1 MRIIEVPGHIPQT
14 PNNISTDA
22 VRQALERSGIEYL
35 VTIPETPYETLLR
48 DLLQGSSMEIVQV
61 CRESEGMGI
70 CSGLTYGGKRAAMLC
85 SFKGLYNSIDSLL
98 GVALRTQASFLL
110 LISEAGTSAA
120 SVAADP
126 ERGQHSAALLK
137 ALEIPFSEV
146 ASTDELSRIDEALAQ
161 TEKGTQPVAVILHW

>member
-1 MRIIEVPGHIPQT
+1 MRIIGIPGHVPQT
-14 PNNISTDA
+14 SQRISTDA
-22 VRQALERSGIEYL
+22 VRQALERAGITYL

-48 DLLQGSSMEIVQV
+48 DLLHDSSIEIVQV

-70 CSGLTYGGKRAAMLC
+70 CSGLTYGSKRAALLC

-98 GVALRTQASFLL
+98 GVALRTEASFLL

-120 SVAADP
+120 AASDP

-146 ASTDELSRIDEALAQ
+146 ESTEGLSRIDEAVAQ
-161 TEKGTQPVAVILHW
+161 TENGTQPVAVILHW